1 MKSDNEKIMS
11 KSKMSNE
18 KITRMARIMKS
29 RQGRNKKQDE
39 NNVRREKNSNDKK
52 TASRK

>member
-1 MKSDNEKIMS
+1 
-11 KSKMSNE
+11 MSNE

-39 NNVRREKNSNDKK
+39 NNEENKIMKEELSVFIGKAEKKQVVGFK
-52 TASRK
+52 L